1 MNHLTSSQIY
11 PETLWEVPT
20 PGFGTTESFNPR
32 RRKLC
37 AAAVV
42 QQIYIEVCRE
52 FVTGFIEP
60 PLCAGVSGSHIFVAC
75 VCFLSLCLAEIPV
88 NELVTCI
95 SRLVPR
101 YFCLPTVSYLLLRLL
116 SFFFSPFCPCFLLSW
131 LCLFT
136 FTVDGN
142 HRLRKM
148 QPGTRLLSP
157 FLRPFPFPFFFA
169 EMQAAGHALGFQTSV
184 CVGGPWRVTPP

>member
-116 SFFFSPFCPCFLLSW
+116 SFFFFSILPMFSSFMALFVYIHSGWKSQTQEDAARNKAALPLS
-131 LCLFT
+131 
-136 FTVDGN
+136 
-142 HRLRKM
+142 
-148 QPGTRLLSP
+148 SS
-157 FLRPFPFPFFFA
+157 FPFPFF
-169 EMQAAGHALGFQTSV
+169 S
-184 CVGGPWRVTPP
+184 R

>member
-116 SFFFSPFCPCFLLSW
+116 SFFFLHSAHVFFFHGFVCLHSQWMEITDSGRCSQEQGCSP
-131 LCLFT
+131 
-136 FTVDGN
+136 
-142 HRLRKM
+142 
-148 QPGTRLLSP
+148 
-157 FLRPFPFPFFFA
+157 PFFVLSLSLFFSLKCRR
-169 EMQAAGHALGFQTSV
+169 LGMLWVSKLASV
-184 CVGGPWRVTPP
+184 LGVPGE